1 MAAVSPVGW
10 LPSSRQDP
18 ASIEIGSISPSGGL
32 DAQTRHPSQGKKV
45 AVVPKTPQEET
56 RSDVKDIALEDA
68 VDSDPRFLTRDDIT
82 DLPRPVRNWS
92 RE

>member
-1 MAAVSPVGW
+1 M
-10 LPSSRQDP
+10 
-18 ASIEIGSISPSGGL
+18 
-32 DAQTRHPSQGKKV
+32 

-56 RSDVKDIALEDA
+56 RSDVKDIALEDV
-68 VDSDPRFLTRDDIT
+68 VDSDPLFLKRVDIT

>member
-18 ASIEIGSISPSGGL
+18 ASTEIGSISPSGGL

-56 RSDVKDIALEDA
+56 RSDVKDIALEDV
-68 VDSDPRFLTRDDIT
+68 VDSDPLFLKRVDIT

>member
-1 MAAVSPVGW
+1 M
-10 LPSSRQDP
+10 
-18 ASIEIGSISPSGGL
+18 
-32 DAQTRHPSQGKKV
+32 

-56 RSDVKDIALEDA
+56 RLPSWTASRTCPIALEDV
-68 VDSDPRFLTRDDIT
+68 VDSDPLFLKRVDIT

>member
-1 MAAVSPVGW
+1 
-10 LPSSRQDP
+10 
-18 ASIEIGSISPSGGL
+18 
-32 DAQTRHPSQGKKV
+32 V

-56 RSDVKDIALEDA
+56 RSDVKDIALEDV
-68 VDSDPRFLTRDDIT
+68 VDSDPHTGHPLFLKRVDIT